1 MGHAV
6 SETSDPLVELAL
18 RNAREH
24 RDDMARWLALEVL
37 MNDPLARAD
46 EELQERLI
54 LLQDKVE
61 AKLRASAAASR
72 RAGRP

>member
-1 MGHAV
+1 MGRAM
-6 SETSDPLVELAL
+6 SETPDPVLELAL

-37 MNDPLARAD
+37 MNDPVACED
-46 EELQERLI
+46 GELQEHLV

-61 AKLRASAAASR
+61 AKLRANRDSPGEP
-72 RAGRP
+72 GRP

>member
-1 MGHAV
+1 MGRAM
-6 SETSDPLVELAL
+6 SETPNPVLELAL

-37 MNDPLARAD
+37 MNDPLACAD
-46 EELQERLI
+46 EALQERLI

-61 AKLRASAAASR
+61 AKLRASAAASQD
-72 RAGRP
+72 AGRP